1 MNDIV
6 LNNVDI
12 DIGLLESTI
21 QQHDVIINSINQGVE
36 EEGEEEEE
44 ENHNHNQIDATELT
58 KTATNSNNHIV
69 ESSSIS
75 SSSMSEIKIDEV
87 AVEMSTRPPPPPA
100 PPEDFSNVLSV
111 AATAQTPMLNLREIL
126 QLFNCSVSQ
135 EQAWAVLYQALTKL
149 KHLLDTD
156 LALVKANQPRID
168 INALNFAKD
177 GTMFFDFQ
185 EASKRKDEEDEDDE
199 SHASSSSTSSNK
211 HAAIDHGKHKIL
223 IIFFYLSLL
232 LI

>member
-21 QQHDVIINSINQGVE
+21 QQHDVIINSINQQGE
-36 EEGEEEEE
+36 EEGEEEEEE
-44 ENHNHNQIDATELT
+44 ENHNHNQIDATE
-58 KTATNSNNHIV
+58 TATNSNNHIV

-100 PPEDFSNVLSV
+100 PPEDFSNVLNV
-111 AATAQTPMLNLREIL
+111 AATSTAQTPMLNLREIL

-185 EASKRKDEEDEDDE
+185 EGNKRKDEEDDDDE

-223 IIFFYLSLL
+223 IIFYLSFL